1 MKNLGFEQD
10 QVQDS
15 VTSKRYNT
23 VMFTSLILSTKKLIV
38 ECHTIVVRPFLTP
51 TAIVPPQLEVQ
62 PELSSAKLISSQRT

>member
-23 VMFTSLILSTKKLIV
+23 VMFTSFILSTKKLIV
-38 ECHTIVVRPFLTP
+38 ECHAIVVRPFLTP
-51 TAIVPPQLEVQ
+51 TA
-62 PELSSAKLISSQRT
+62 